1 MARAIRVRVEVE
13 KPDDCGIC
21 DGPCEAGN
29 RQATISVSSDPTL
42 NINICHRA
50 RVKLGLTRS
59 GVYKLQ
65 FTRDKAVVEAK

>member
-1 MARAIRVRVEVE
+1 MARAIRVRVDVE
-13 KPDDCGIC
+13 DANECGIC
-21 DGPCEAGN
+21 GGPCAK
-29 RQATISVSSDPTL
+29 RQATITIMADADSKVR
-42 NINICHRA
+42 ICNRA